1 MNFWIKGVVTMRIRF
16 KTDGS
21 VTGKGWRL
29 NWLAV
34 GKIKFSKRSV
44 DGVYQKLRVG
54 NQSLLMKAGV
64 DLENDLCVFHFKAI
78 TPGVECVQPSI

>member
-1 MNFWIKGVVTMRIRF
+1 MDKRCGSRKRNVAGISNQMRIRF

-44 DGVYQKLRVG
+44 DGSLSKVASWQK
-54 NQSLLMKAGV
+54 SV
-64 DLENDLCVFHFKAI
+64 DESGF
-78 TPGVECVQPSI
+78 